1 MHPETNNSDDPF
13 EIGLLS
19 IVLGVPASAI
29 IIFGAIGTRVLFKSG
44 LPPLWV
50 IVAGGIFYW
59 GIFICSGIEITGN
72 LLLDS
77 LLISLVSFWPSLAVV
92 VGVKTFFSLW
102 FKVFPLGTFF
112 LLSAFMSLVFRV
124 FFWKKRKE

>member
-1 MHPETNNSDDPF
+1 MHPETNKSNGPF

-19 IVLGVPASAI
+19 IVLGAPASAI
-29 IIFGAIGTRVLFKSG
+29 IIFGAIGMRELLRSG

-77 LLISLVSFWPSLAVV
+77 LLISLVAFWPSLAVA

-112 LLSAFMSLVFRV
+112 LLSAFMSLVFKV
-124 FFWKKRKE
+124 FFWIRKE